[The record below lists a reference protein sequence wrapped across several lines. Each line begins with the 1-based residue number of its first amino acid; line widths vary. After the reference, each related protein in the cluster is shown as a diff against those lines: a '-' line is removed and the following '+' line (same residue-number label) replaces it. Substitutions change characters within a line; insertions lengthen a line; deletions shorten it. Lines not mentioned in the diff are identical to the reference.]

1 MMNDGGARRLNHV
14 LDLNEDQGPCQFRA
28 KGGKAFPMPGTSTTR
43 DNHGLPG
50 ASVVPAGGI
59 TSWSVLLIFLVISL
73 SACNLFRS
81 RDSMLRYDLPL
92 TVQIRPDASITGAV
106 LEYRDAC
113 GQPAQVK
120 IDGILQETLKRKLGL
135 VFQHTVFE
143 ASAVPGAVDGVVDV
157 GLGLKELD
165 LFVPRRTTRT
175 YPATVTLGLDFSYS
189 DLDGTIR
196 HSKKLQS
203 QGHDDVGT
211 TKDSCEVK
219 GVEAVVQQAADL
231 VVEGMAKQLGDSSR
245 IREAA
250 QSAKSRP
257 RAAGQPSGQR
267 ASEPAVMSS
276 ASAPA
281 SPGVIQSVVALP
293 TLSAPST
300 DRHESGPT
308 KLSFRTIIRDEN
320 RNQVLERNEHF
331 IVEFEIKNEGG
342 AVADNVEVHLTG
354 HPAVLHNLK
363 APLLVG
369 TIGPGEIKRVSVAG
383 TLGGVSEVEAAE
395 LVCSLRASSPV
406 ELPPSKKFV
415 VAIRPETVD
424 AVEVLS
430 VDVDQI
436 ANHPGKLKQAQGIG
450 IAIGVG
456 QFRDAN
462 VPEARFAGRDAEVMA
477 KYFSTYMGI
486 PSARVKLLEDGQ
498 VLKDDLID
506 VFETWLPTQVDPRA
520 VVLVYFSGRA
530 VVEAST
536 GAVSLV
542 PYDGSASSRLFSLA
556 RLQRA
561 LTRAQVSRAILL
573 LDLSLEPTPG
583 TEAGR
588 AITPVW
594 EEGELAQHK
603 DRFMWMI
610 GNNSLQEAHAYQQ
623 GQHGLFTYYLLK
635 GLRGAAD
642 LDKNGTV
649 LTGELCT
656 YVHRQVEAV
665 AKHQFGNAQEPV
677 CLPDVGHTSPLRVL
691 PLSKLR

>member
-1 MMNDGGARRLNHV
+1 
-14 LDLNEDQGPCQFRA
+14 
-28 KGGKAFPMPGTSTTR
+28 MPGTRTIR
-43 DNHGLPG
+43 DSRGLPG
-50 ASVVPAGGI
+50 ATVVPAGGVD
-59 TSWSVLLIFLVISL
+59 SWSLFLILLLSSLVIGL
-73 SACNLFRS
+73 SACNLFTG
-81 RDSMLRYDLPL
+81 RDSALHYDLPL

-106 LEYRDAC
+106 LDYRDAC
-113 GQPAQVK
+113 GQPSQVK
-120 IDGILQETLKRKLGL
+120 IDGILQETLKRKLGM
-135 VFQHTVFE
+135 VFQHAAVD

-157 GLGLKELD
+157 GLGLKQLE

-203 QGHDDVGT
+203 QGRDDVGT
-211 TKDSCEVK
+211 TRESCEVK
-219 GVEAVVQQAADL
+219 GVEAIVQQAADL
-231 VVEGMAKQLGDSSR
+231 VVEGMAKQLGDSSK

-250 QSAKSRP
+250 QSTKGRRRVTS
-257 RAAGQPSGQR
+257 QPSGQR
-267 ASEPAVMSS
+267 TSEPVVTSS
-276 ASAPA
+276 SRAPA
-281 SPGVIQSVVALP
+281 SPSGIEPVVALP
-293 TLSAPST
+293 AQPAPST
-300 DRHESGPT
+300 DRQESGPT

-331 IVEFEIKNEGG
+331 VVEFEIKNEGD
-342 AVADNVEVHLTG
+342 AAADDVEVHLTG
-354 HPAVLHNLK
+354 HPAVVQNLK
-363 APLLVG
+363 PPVFVG
-369 TIGPGEIKRVSVAG
+369 TIRPGEIKRVSIAG
-383 TLGGVSEVEAAE
+383 TLGGVSEIEAAE
-395 LVCSLRASSPV
+395 LVCSLRASSLV

-436 ANHPGKLKQAQGIG
+436 ANQPGKLKQSHSIG

-456 QFRDAN
+456 QFRDVN

-477 KYFSTYMGI
+477 KYFMTYVGI
-486 PSARVKLLEDGQ
+486 PSSRVKLLEDDQ

-530 VVEAST
+530 IVDAST

-561 LTRAQVSRAILL
+561 LARAQVSRAILL
-573 LDLSLEPTPG
+573 LDVSLEPTPG

-594 EEGELAQHK
+594 ETGELAQQK

-649 LTGELCT
+649 LSGELCT

-677 CLPDVGHTSPLRVL
+677 CLPDAGHTSPLRVL
-691 PLSKLR
+691 PLSKQR